1 MGYELKRKKKRER
14 TKKRAKGR
22 KVDEKFPISS
32 VLVTIILLWIDGW

>member
-1 MGYELKRKKKRER
+1 MGYELKRKKRER
-14 TKKRAKGR
+14 IKKRAKGR